1 MNKKISKPQ
10 LRTSRI
16 LHRAAPERQFRSVW
30 ISDVHLG
37 TSACKAEA
45 LTEFLSQVDCD
56 RLYLVGDIVDG
67 WRLKSGFYWPQAHT
81 NLVRK
86 VLSKSRDGVE
96 VIYITG
102 NHDEFL
108 RSFSD
113 KAMEGGE
120 LRFGNIRIVDE
131 SVHETADGRRLLVIH
146 GDLFDV
152 VTRYHRWLAL
162 AGDKAYE
169 FLVWSNIHVN
179 RLRRSFNLPYWSLA
193 AFVKNRI
200 KTAVNYISEFENA
213 LAHECR
219 RRGFDGV
226 ICGHIHHAEI
236 RDVRGVTY
244 HNCGDWV
251 ESCTALVED
260 RQGNVRILR
269 WSEETTGI
277 SPTVQQDISL
287 PHAA

>member
-1 MNKKISKPQ
+1 MSKAIKNAQ
-10 LRTSRI
+10 NR
-16 LHRAAPERQFRSVW
+16 HYRSVW
-30 ISDVHLG
+30 VSDVHLG
-37 TSACKAEA
+37 TSACKAEE
-45 LTEFLSQVDCD
+45 LTEFLSGVECD

-67 WRLKSGFYWPQAHT
+67 WRLKDGFHWPQAHT

-86 VLSKSRDGVE
+86 VLSKSRDGTE

-108 RSFSD
+108 RQFSD
-113 KAMEGGE
+113 YG
-120 LRFGNIRIVDE
+120 LRFGNIQVVDE
-131 SVHETADGRRLLVIH
+131 AVHETADGRRLLIIH
-146 GDLFDV
+146 GDMFDV

-169 FLVWSNIHVN
+169 FLMWGNIHVN
-179 RLRRSFNLPYWSLA
+179 RYRRQFGLPYWSLA
-193 AFVKNRI
+193 SFVKHKV

-213 LAHECR
+213 LGYECR

-236 RDVRGVTY
+236 RDLRGVTY

-251 ESCTALVED
+251 ESCTALTED
-260 RQGNVRILR
+260 RNGRISIFR
-269 WSEETTGI
+269 WSEHHAG
-277 SPTVQQDISL
+277 SL
-287 PHAA
+287 TAVPQLAAA